1 MKLSHIACA
10 VATAILGAQ
19 ASAVT
24 NVTVQ
29 LGVNPNFSG
38 GTGPVNPVVT
48 QAGPAELSSGLVTG
62 GFNSTGTAH
71 AWADIGSLKVDGT
84 STGSLN
90 SVARS
95 IFRDDFR
102 IDIAG
107 VAAGTQVQVD
117 FTIHLNGTL
126 TVNDHNDAAAGWQ
139 LSADMG
145 GGAWDLGASGHLFN
159 NSPVFAVHGYV
170 GDALGLM
177 HGTALVPT
185 GQWLP
190 ITVQLEASAQT
201 GYNGS
206 GDTVV
211 ASSAFDFSHTL
222 TWGGATVSLNGVQ
235 QAGSVLTSA
244 SGFNYAQAVPE
255 PGTGVLIGLGAAF
268 LFRRRRP
275 A

>member
-1 MKLSHIACA
+1 MKLSHLTVA
-10 VATAILGAQ
+10 VAISTLGA
-19 ASAVT
+19 AAGAVT

-71 AWADIGSLKVDGT
+71 AWADIGTLKVDGT

-117 FTIHLNGTL
+117 FTIN
-126 TVNDHNDAAAGWQ
+126 
-139 LSADMG
+139 
-145 GGAWDLGASGHLFN
+145 
-159 NSPVFAVHGYV
+159 
-170 GDALGLM
+170 
-177 HGTALVPT
+177 
-185 GQWLP
+185 
-190 ITVQLEASAQT
+190 
-201 GYNGS
+201 
-206 GDTVV
+206 
-211 ASSAFDFSHTL
+211 
-222 TWGGATVSLNGVQ
+222 
-235 QAGSVLTSA
+235 
-244 SGFNYAQAVPE
+244 
-255 PGTGVLIGLGAAF
+255 LIKTN
-268 LFRRRRP
+268 
-275 A
+275 